1 MNVAR
6 MHLAPLVV
14 PSLVVI
20 VLALLLIW
28 FMNHQAGRVPATKI
42 AMSVTNS
49 LGMEFVAIPGGSF
62 MMGNAVGTGMPENEV
77 RALAFFSLVLTIVS
91 LIFVNRSFSA
101 SLTSAIGRPN
111 PALALVLIAVIT
123 SLGLTL
129 LWPFASGLFR
139 FGPLH
144 FDDLAVALGA
154 GVLMLVL
161 LELLKPLWHAKA
173 ARA

>member
-1 MNVAR
+1 MR
-6 MHLAPLVV
+6 RPPRDPDQPLFSRTLIGW
-14 PSLVVI
+14 SLLQGTCAL
-20 VLALLLIW
+20 VL
-28 FMNHQAGRVPATKI
+28 
-42 AMSVTNS
+42 
-49 LGMEFVAIPGGSF
+49 VAIIF
-62 MMGNAVGTGMPENEV
+62 VVAFNRGMPENEV

-111 PALALVLIAVIT
+111 RALALVLIAVIT